1 MLTQSLSVQAEI
13 LGGVSA
19 HRDEV
24 PEPAANDS
32 AQKSFL
38 RLSIVC
44 YQVAEAITKIRA
56 AQFPGLSN
64 HFLERALI
72 VVGGQLAGPLG
83 TYQHEKW
90 AFEDR
95 SVDEIHINIG
105 HDIYSGVAAE
115 SIAMNIVVTICHE
128 LAHFH
133 ASMNGIKD
141 TSGRGN
147 RYHNKQFAELA
158 ARFELLVGQSGRS
171 HIGFHTPGLTA
182 QGAADY
188 ADLICTIEEELRLFP
203 SYTLP
208 FCGGVD
214 SPDSSGSG
222 KEVAVQKYVF
232 AQCDCRNKQ
241 GRKRTIRMARGWWL
255 EGSIGCAICQH
266 IFTESPPARTRAE
279 ASE

>member
-1 MLTQSLSVQAEI
+1 MLTQSLSAQPVASV
-13 LGGVSA
+13 GVSTGLHEA
-19 HRDEV
+19 PR
-24 PEPAANDS
+24 PAANDS

-64 HFLERALI
+64 HFSERALI

-128 LAHFH
+128 LAHFY
-133 ASMNGIKD
+133 ASMNGISD

-214 SPDSSGSG
+214 SPDSSGTG

-241 GRKRTIRMARGWWL
+241 GRKRTIRMARGWWI
-255 EGSIGCAICQH
+255 ENSIGCAICQH
-266 IFTESPPARTRAE
+266 IFAESPPPRSKAK

>member
-1 MLTQSLSVQAEI
+1 MLTQNLSARPDTSV
-13 LGGVSA
+13 GVSTHPHEA
-19 HRDEV
+19 
-24 PEPAANDS
+24 PGPAANDS

-44 YQVAEAITKIRA
+44 YQVAEVIAKIRA
-56 AQFPGLSN
+56 AEFPGLSN
-64 HFLERALI
+64 HFSERALV

-95 SVDEIHINIG
+95 SVDEININIG

-128 LAHFH
+128 LAHFY
-133 ASMNGIKD
+133 ARMNGIKD
-141 TSGRGN
+141 TSGRGD
-147 RYHNKQFAELA
+147 RYHNKKFAELA
-158 ARFELLVGQSGRS
+158 SRFELLVTQSGRS
-171 HIGFHTPGLTA
+171 HIGFHTPGLNPR
-182 QGAADY
+182 GLADY
-188 ADLICTIEEELRLFP
+188 ADLICTIEQELRLFP
-203 SYTLP
+203 SYALP
-208 FCGGVD
+208 FCGGVG
-214 SPDSSGSG
+214 SPTSGTG

-232 AQCDCRNKQ
+232 AQCDCRNDRGK
-241 GRKRTIRMARGWWL
+241 KRTIRMARGWWL

-266 IFTESPPARTRAE
+266 IFAESPPTRTDIE